1 MTLVIAEAK
10 TRPSGEAKKWHSSN
24 WIRKA
29 GRLTIC
35 LRDGFSC
42 AYCGRDL
49 RGTDPREATLDHHVP
64 RCEGGSNHESNL
76 VTARRSCNCSRKDRP
91 RREFAPDGA
100 AQRIEVLVACALNT
114 ELARAL
120 IEGRAGDADAEFSAR
135 AAASPGA

>member
-1 MTLVIAEAK
+1 MTAEIAEGSA
-10 TRPSGEAKKWHSSN
+10 RQSGEAKKWHGSN

-29 GRLTIC
+29 RRLAIY

-49 RGTDPREATLDHHVP
+49 RGADPREVTLDHLVP

-76 VTARRSCNCSRKDRP
+76 VTACRSCNCSRKDRP
-91 RREFAPDGA
+91 WREFAPGGA
-100 AQRIEVLVACALNT
+100 AERIEALVALALNT

-120 IEGRAGDADAEFSAR
+120 IEGQAGDAGLELSAGV
-135 AAASPGA
+135 ASPKV